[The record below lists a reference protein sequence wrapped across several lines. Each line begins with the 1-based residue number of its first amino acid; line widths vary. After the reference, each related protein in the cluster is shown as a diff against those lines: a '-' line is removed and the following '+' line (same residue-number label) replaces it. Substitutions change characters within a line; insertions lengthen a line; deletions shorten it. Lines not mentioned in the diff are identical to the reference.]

1 MKKISIL
8 YSNIP
13 GSRFDFDYYTN
24 THMPQ
29 SIKLLSS
36 HPGFKSVSVEKGIA
50 NAVPGTELPF
60 IAMCHFLF
68 DSVESFVEAFTPHA
82 EELQGDMKNYTD
94 IEPVIQFNDVLIEQ

>member
-8 YSNIP
+8 YPNIS
-13 GSRFDFDYYTN
+13 GSRLDFDYYTN

-36 HPGFKSVSVEKGIA
+36 HPGFKGVSVERGIA
-50 NAVPGTELPF
+50 NATPEIEVPF

-68 DSVESFVEAFTPHA
+68 DSVESFIEAFTPHA
-82 EELQGDMKNYTD
+82 EELQGDIKNYTD
-94 IEPVIQFNDVLIEQ
+94 IEPVIQFNEVLILR

>member
-8 YSNIP
+8 YPNIS
-13 GSRFDFDYYTN
+13 GSRFDFDYYMN
-24 THMPQ
+24 THMPR

-36 HPGFKSVSVEKGIA
+36 HPDFRGVSVERGVGS
-50 NAVPGTELPF
+50 AVPGTEVPF

-68 DSVESFVEAFTPHA
+68 DTVESFIEAFTPHA

-94 IEPVIQFNDVLIEQ
+94 IEPIIQFNEVLISR